1 MNKITHVNSKTVAE
15 ASAALGAGA
24 AVIAGGTDI
33 LCGLKGMIYKNP
45 PTKLVNIKTIPGLD
59 YIKEEG
65 GMLKIGA
72 LTKLFT
78 IQESS
83 VVQSKYPALADAA
96 HLVGTPQL
104 RHMGTIAGNL
114 AQAVRCWYYRAEHV
128 GYDCLRKGGPL
139 CYMVPGN
146 STRHA
151 AIFGSA
157 GCFAGCP
164 SDCAPVL
171 VALGAT
177 VVTNKRSLP
186 IAEMYGGLANTLAN
200 NEIITEIQVPTPAAG
215 TKQVYKKWAWR
226 KAIDF
231 PEVGVAALLT
241 ISGGNVTD
249 AKIVLSGI
257 SPIPYR
263 STAAENAIKGGALN
277 DARATAAGAAA
288 VTGATPLANNKW
300 KLQTTKTMVKRALLG
315 LA

>member
-1 MNKITHVNSKTVAE
+1 MNKITHVNAKTVAE

-24 AVIAGGTDI
+24 AIIAGGTDI
-33 LCGLKGMIYKNP
+33 LGVLKGMILKTP
-45 PTKLVNIKTIPGLD
+45 PTKLVNIKTIPGLA

-72 LTKLFT
+72 LTKLT
-78 IQESS
+78 AIWESS
-83 VVQSKYPALADAA
+83 VVKTKYPALADAA
-96 HLVGTPQL
+96 HLVGTPDL
-104 RHMGTIAGNL
+104 RNMGTIAGNL
-114 AQAVRCWYYRAEHV
+114 AQQVRCWYYRAEHV

-146 STRHA
+146 NVRNS
-151 AIFGSA
+151 AIFGAA
-157 GCFAGCP
+157 GCFAAHP
-164 SDCAPVL
+164 SDCAPIL

-177 VVTNKRSLP
+177 VVTNKKSLP
-186 IAEMYGGLANTLAN
+186 IADMFAGLANTLTAG
-200 NEIITEIQVPTPAAG
+200 EIITEIQVPTPAAG
-215 TKQVYKKWAWR
+215 TKQVYKKWAHR

-231 PEVGVAALLT
+231 PEVGVAAFLT

-249 AKIVLSGI
+249 AKIVMSGI

-277 DARATAAGAAA
+277 DTRAIAAGAAA
-288 VTGATPLANNKW
+288 VQGSTPLPNNKW
-300 KLQTTKTMVKRALLG
+300 KVQITKTMVKRALLS

>member
-1 MNKITHVNSKTVAE
+1 MNKITHVNAKTVAE
-15 ASAALGAGA
+15 ASAAMGAGT

-33 LCGLKGMIYKNP
+33 LGVLKGMILKNP

-65 GMLKIGA
+65 GIIKIGA
-72 LTKLFT
+72 LTKLT
-78 IQESS
+78 AIYEST
-83 VVQSKYPALADAA
+83 VVQSKLPALSEAA

-104 RHMGTIAGNL
+104 RNMGTIAGNL
-114 AQAVRCWYYRAEHV
+114 AQAVRCWYYRAEHAEF
-128 GYDCLRKGGPL
+128 DCLRKGGPL

-146 STRHA
+146 NLRHSA
-151 AIFGSA
+151 LFGSA
-157 GCFAGCP
+157 GCFAGFP

-171 VALGAT
+171 VAMGAT
-177 VVTNKRSLP
+177 IVTNKRSLA
-186 IAEMYGGLANTLAN
+186 IADMYGGLANTLAN
-200 NEIITEIQVPTPAAG
+200 NEIITEIQVPAPAAG

-231 PEVGVAALLT
+231 PEVGVAAFLT

-249 AKIVLSGI
+249 AKIVMAGV
-257 SPIPYR
+257 SPVPYR

-288 VTGATPLANNKW
+288 VQGATPLTNNKY
-300 KLQTTKTMVKRALLG
+300 KLQLTKTMVKRALLS